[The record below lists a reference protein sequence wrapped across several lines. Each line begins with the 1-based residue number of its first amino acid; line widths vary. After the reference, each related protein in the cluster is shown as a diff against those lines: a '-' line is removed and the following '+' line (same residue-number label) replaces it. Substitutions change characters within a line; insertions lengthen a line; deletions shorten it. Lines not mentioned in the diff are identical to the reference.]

1 MEMALCRMVRRV
13 IFSLFDLRTSK
24 YMMWAGFP
32 FTNIGMI
39 VMPLI
44 ISFSLIILSSTIFDF
59 NQKSRRLPYCVVMD
73 EVFYDFFQD

>member
-1 MEMALCRMVRRV
+1 
-13 IFSLFDLRTSK
+13 
-24 YMMWAGFP
+24 MWAGFP

-39 VMPLI
+39 VMPLT

-73 EVFYDFFQD
+73 ESFL